1 MLLKRLLGQ
10 ERKRR
15 VIKCVIDTNVIISA
29 ILNPKGIPG
38 KIVEAW
44 FKHEFLAVTSEFLL
58 QELQRVLHYRHIQ
71 RIKLISEK
79 EINKFVRDI
88 INTSQLIEVS
98 SVIDVVRKD
107 TADNQVLAAALDG
120 QVNFIVSGNHHLLD
134 LGHFRG
140 IKIVKPIE
148 FFNILDRV
156 K

>member
-1 MLLKRLLGQ
+1 LLLMRLLGQ
-10 ERKRR
+10 ERKRG

-58 QELQRVLHYRHIQ
+58 QELQRVLHYPHIQ
-71 RIKLISEK
+71 RIKLISEN
-79 EINKFVRDI
+79 EINKFVHDI
-88 INTSQLIEVS
+88 INISQLIEVS
-98 SVIDVVRKD
+98 STIDVVKKD
-107 TADNQVLAAALDG
+107 ITDNQVLATALDG
-120 QVNFIVSGNHHLLD
+120 QVNYIVSGDHHLLD
-134 LGHFRG
+134 LGDFRG

-148 FFNILDRV
+148 FLNILDKV